1 VKTFLQGY
9 SLKQKFTW
17 GLVALILV
25 SLNTLWG
32 VRLMGKTALFHYVE
46 RDHNENMMN
55 MAMTLASIENGTV
68 DGSMA
73 ARQRML
79 QWVQANMELASRAD
93 SELVGIEKLILRVFG
108 FGEVIDL
115 PRQDNQLHG
124 TMQRY
129 LEQGVRSALTPAE
142 AAHLRPQLQEVSGL
156 ARRFIVVLRS
166 AVVFLQTLVLLT
178 TLVGMLS
185 LMLIF
190 MLLRNNTLDISA
202 KGQYEEEIL
211 ALNASL
217 EQRVTQRTAELST
230 AIQRLTSTQE
240 ELVQAE
246 KLASL

>member
-55 MAMTLASIENGTV
+55 MAMTLASIENGNV

-115 PRQDNQLHG
+115 PRQDIQLHG
-124 TMQRY
+124 TMQ
-129 LEQGVRSALTPAE
+129 GMRSALTPAE